1 MRTERAGDGERIRE
15 ALFSS
20 VEDLIADIAVIFH
33 WPPSV
38 MYDMEPRELMAWR
51 QQAAIRSGNH
61 EDEAHG
67 S

>member
-1 MRTERAGDGERIRE
+1 MRE

-61 EDEAHG
+61 EDEADG